1 MGSWLID
8 WEEEIRNP
16 KSETNLNSENGN
28 RKNYE
33 RGENAEEADG
43 VVTPYQTLNF
53 ELLNFEAIEA
63 KGRFLGWRAFRGG

>member
-16 KSETNLNSENGN
+16 KSETNLHSEMEIGRTTN
-28 RKNYE
+28 E
-33 RGENAEEADG
+33 GENAEEADG

-63 KGRFLGWRAFRGG
+63 KGRFLAWRAFRGG